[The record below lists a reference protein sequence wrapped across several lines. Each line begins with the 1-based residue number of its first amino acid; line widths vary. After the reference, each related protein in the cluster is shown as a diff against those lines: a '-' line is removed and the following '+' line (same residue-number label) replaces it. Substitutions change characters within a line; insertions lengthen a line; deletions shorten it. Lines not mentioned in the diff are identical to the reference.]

1 MSAHR
6 AAVRQLPLFAF
17 LVPGVTMHTTGLAAE
32 PIGRLY
38 EGDGLAAALADA
50 RRRTAAIYSHLD
62 LAGVEVPCIPVV
74 NPPLWEL
81 AHIAWFQEYWCLRGG
96 DESEATLLENSDA
109 LFNSSTV
116 PHDSR
121 WQLPYPPAER
131 LMRYMRETF
140 DATQDALAG
149 TPEEA
154 RYFFRLSLLHEDM
167 HGEALLMTLQTLS
180 LPAPP
185 IDSKDPPR
193 SPADPAKDIRFEGAE
208 FTMGTECA
216 PFAFDNERGA
226 HRVNVKPF
234 AMASRPVTQGEFARF
249 LDATGTG
256 PPPHW
261 RKEAGGWSARR
272 FDRWDAIDPHAP
284 MVHASLEDALAYCR
298 WAGRRL
304 PTEAEWEFAARNG
317 GRCDRYPWGDCA
329 ANAAPGLDFRHRG
342 PSGALE
348 DPMPSATGLKQMLGG
363 VWEWT
368 ASPFTPYPGF
378 APDPYRD
385 YSQPWFNS
393 HYVLRG
399 GSFATRSRIAHNRY
413 RNFYLPH
420 RRDPFAG
427 FRTCAI
433 ESR

>member
-1 MSAHR
+1 MD
-6 AAVRQLPLFAF
+6 
-17 LVPGVTMHTTGLAAE
+17 
-32 PIGRLY
+32 RLY
-38 EGDGLAAALADA
+38 EGDSLAGVLSDA
-50 RRRTAAIYSHLD
+50 RRRSLAIYGHLD
-62 LAGVEVPCIPVV
+62 LASLEVPCLPIV

-96 DESEATLLENSDA
+96 DEGEPSLLEGSDG
-109 LFNSSTV
+109 LFNSGTV
-116 PHDSR
+116 PHDDR
-121 WQLPYPPAER
+121 WHLPYPPAGR
-131 LMRYMRETF
+131 LAQYMRDTF
-140 DATQDALAG
+140 EATQDALAA

-154 RYFFRLSLLHEDM
+154 RYFFDLAALHEDM

-180 LPAPP
+180 LPAPA
-185 IDSKDPPR
+185 IESRDPPL
-193 SPADPAKDIRFEGAE
+193 SPAKAAIDIPFDGGE

-226 HRVNVKPF
+226 HRVRVDPF
-234 AMASRPVTQGEFARF
+234 SMASRPVTQGEFAAF
-249 LDATGTG
+249 IAETGSAA
-256 PPPHW
+256 PAHW
-261 RKEAGGWSARR
+261 RKEGTGWRARR
-272 FDRWDAIDPHAP
+272 FDQWLQLDFHAP
-284 MVHASLEDALAYCR
+284 MVHASLEDAMAFCR

-317 GRCDRYPWGDCA
+317 GRCDRYPWGE
-329 ANAAPGLDFRHRG
+329 APAPSDLLDFRHRG
-342 PSGALE
+342 PSGALA
-348 DPMPSATGLKQMLGG
+348 DPRPSASGLQQMIGG

-368 ASPFTPYPGF
+368 ASPFEPYPGF

-385 YSQPWFNS
+385 YSHPWFHS
-393 HYVLRG
+393 HHVLRG

>member
-1 MSAHR
+1 
-6 AAVRQLPLFAF
+6 
-17 LVPGVTMHTTGLAAE
+17 MHTTGLAAE
-32 PIGRLY
+32 RMGRLY
-38 EGDGLAAALADA
+38 EGDTLAEALADA
-50 RRRTAAIYSHLD
+50 RRRSLAIYGHLD
-62 LAGVEVPCIPVV
+62 LAGLAVPCLPIV

-96 DESEATLLENSDA
+96 DESEPTLLESSDS

-116 PHDSR
+116 AHDDR
-121 WQLPYPPAER
+121 WHLPYPSAER
-131 LMRYMRETF
+131 LMRYMRDTF
-140 DATQDALAG
+140 DAMQESLST

-154 RYFFRLSLLHEDM
+154 RYFFRLAALHEDM

-180 LPAPP
+180 LPAPQ
-185 IDSKDPPR
+185 IDSKEPPP
-193 SPADPAKDIRFEGAE
+193 SPEAPAMDIRFDGGE
-208 FTMGTECA
+208 FMMGTECA

-226 HRVNVKPF
+226 HRVTVKPF
-234 AMASRPVTQGEFARF
+234 AMASKPVTQGEFARF
-249 LDATGTG
+249 IDETGADV
-256 PPPHW
+256 PPHW
-261 RKEAGGWSARR
+261 RKEGAGFSSRR
-272 FDRWDAIDPHAP
+272 FDRWAPIDPHAP
-284 MVHASLEDALAYCR
+284 MVHVSLEDALAYCR

-304 PTEAEWEFAARNG
+304 PTEAEWEFAARNAG
-317 GRCDRYPWGDCA
+317 QCDRYPWGECAA
-329 ANAAPGLDFRHRG
+329 ANAPALDFRHRG

-348 DPMPSATGLKQMLGG
+348 DPAPAASGLKQMIGG

-385 YSQPWFNS
+385 YSQPWFHS

>member
-1 MSAHR
+1 
-6 AAVRQLPLFAF
+6 
-17 LVPGVTMHTTGLAAE
+17 LAAE

-38 EGDGLAAALADA
+38 EGDSLAEGFADS
-50 RRRTAAIYSHLD
+50 RGRSLAIYGHLD
-62 LAGVEVPCIPVV
+62 LHSLEVPCLPIV

-96 DESEATLLENSDA
+96 DENEPSLLEGADA

-121 WQLPYPPAER
+121 WHLPYPSVER
-131 LMRYMRETF
+131 LTRYMRETF
-140 DATQDALAG
+140 DATQEALLA

-154 RYFFRLSLLHEDM
+154 RYFFHLSLLHEDM

-185 IDSKDPPR
+185 VDSREPPD
-193 SPADPAKDIRFEGAE
+193 SPARSTVDVNFEGGE

-226 HRVNVKPF
+226 HRVRVKPF
-234 AMASRPVTQGEFARF
+234 WMASRPVTQGEFAAF
-249 LDATGTG
+249 VDATGTCM
-256 PPPHW
+256 PPHW
-261 RKEAGGWSARR
+261 RKEGSGWHARR
-272 FDRWDAIDPHAP
+272 FDRWVPIDVNAP
-284 MVHASLEDALAYCR
+284 MVHVSLEDADAYCR

-317 GRCDRYPWGDCA
+317 GRCDRYPWGDSPA
-329 ANAAPGLDFRHRG
+329 AQAQALDFRHRG
-342 PSGALE
+342 PSGAFA
-348 DPMPSATGLKQMLGG
+348 DPMPSASGLDQLIGG

-378 APDPYRD
+378 AADPYRD
-385 YSQPWFNS
+385 YSQPWFHS

-427 FRTCAI
+427 FRTCAV

>member
-1 MSAHR
+1 M
-6 AAVRQLPLFAF
+6 
-17 LVPGVTMHTTGLAAE
+17 GG
-32 PIGRLY
+32 LY
-38 EGDGLAAALADA
+38 EGDWLADALTDA
-50 RRRTAAIYSHLD
+50 RRRSLAIYGHLD
-62 LAGVEVPCIPVV
+62 LANVEVPCLPLV

-96 DESEATLLENSDA
+96 DETEPSLLEGADA
-109 LFNSSTV
+109 LFNSSEV

-121 WQLPYPPAER
+121 WNLPYPPAER
-131 LMRYMRETF
+131 LVRYMRDTLE
-140 DATQDALAG
+140 ATQEALAR

-154 RYFFRLSLLHEDM
+154 RYFFNLAALHEDM

-185 IDSKDPPR
+185 IDSRDPPPSR
-193 SPADPAKDIRFEGAE
+193 AAAPRDIAFAGGE

-226 HRVNVKPF
+226 HRVRVEPF
-234 AMASRPVTQGEFARF
+234 AMASRPVTQGEYRAC
-249 LDATGTG
+249 LDETGHEA
-256 PPPHW
+256 PPHW
-261 RKEAGGWSARR
+261 RKEGAQWRMRR
-272 FDRWDAIDPHAP
+272 FDRWLALDEGAP
-284 MVHASLEDALAYCR
+284 MVHVSLEDALAYCK

-317 GRCDRYPWGDCA
+317 GRCDRYPWGDCPE
-329 ANAAPGLDFRHRG
+329 PGAFTLDFRHQG
-342 PSGALE
+342 PSGALL
-348 DPMPSATGLKQMLGG
+348 DPRPSPTGLEYMLGN

-368 ASPFTPYPGF
+368 SSPFTPYPGF
-378 APDPYRD
+378 AADPYRD
-385 YSQPWFNS
+385 YSQPWFHS

-413 RNFYLPH
+413 RNFYLPQ

-427 FRTCAI
+427 FRTCAV